1 MVRIA
6 LFALLLCLPR
16 GVSATTEENEA
27 GERLTA
33 EATRFVDQL
42 AGPGR
47 AKILVTVQGEKT
59 EVRSQTETTTPII
72 LPKTGDA
79 PLAPGSYL
87 PGYSPKPSEAT
98 KEAAKEPDK
107 DPSKNWDYV
116 QRDQEASLRQSGLI
130 IKRIHATVILDTS
143 LSDGQAK
150 LIERLMP
157 DLLRMDANRGDVLT
171 VVQAPLL
178 PPWRQ
183 AILGSEGMRILIQ
196 DGARALSWF
205 VPALVLFLLVASVAY
220 FIAMQVIRIF
230 FAEVIRVKG
239 TEPGV
244 ATLPGREKVEELPE
258 MLPGGVPALAEE
270 AETVEGR
277 PVAALGRRFDFLAE
291 QEPVDAAA
299 YLAKEKPEDLSLLF
313 GYLAEANDVLATRL
327 FAVLPVSLQ
336 NEVSQSLSRLD
347 MADPEKLAMLE
358 NRLRTAAE
366 LGIRGADRLGRIL
379 SRIPAEQR
387 QVIMGD
393 MMSRDPAAAQKVES
407 SMIPFE
413 SLVDVQPAELRRL
426 LTAVPYKDW
435 GVGLRGAPEELAK
448 RVLELL
454 PAEAQSALRDYLEQP
469 QPKDQVLQARSKIL
483 SAAYELAAKGQLSLR
498 QEDSSRLL

>member
-6 LFALLLCLPR
+6 LFTLLLCLPR

-33 EATRFVDQL
+33 EATKFVDQL

-72 LPKTGDA
+72 LPKSGDA
-79 PLAPGSYL
+79 ALAPGSYL

-116 QRDQEASLRQSGLI
+116 QKDQEASLRQSGLI

-143 LSDGQAK
+143 LSDGLAK

-205 VPALVLFLLVASVAY
+205 VPALVLFLFVASVAY

-239 TEPGV
+239 AEPG
-244 ATLPGREKVEELPE
+244 AALLGREKIEELPE

-277 PVAALGRRFDFLAE
+277 PVAALGQRFDFLAE

-299 YLAKEKPEDLSLLF
+299 YLAKEKSEDLSLLF

-327 FAVLPVSLQ
+327 FAALPVSLQ

-358 NRLRTAAE
+358 NRLRTATE
-366 LGIRGADRLGRIL
+366 FGIRGADRLGRIL

-387 QVIMGD
+387 QVILGD

-413 SLVDVQPAELRRL
+413 SLVEVQPAELRRL

-435 GVGLRGAPEELAK
+435 GVGLRGAPEELSK

-454 PAEAQSALRDYLEQP
+454 PAEAQSVLRDYLEQP
-469 QPKDQVLQARSKIL
+469 QPKDQILQARSKIL